1 MRSVARI
8 RRYPWQKEIRMTSR
22 REKIETYKKKH
33 GWGYQIIYIERGR
46 CREEGDLIVYSTEA
60 LAKQAAQDALAKLAL
75 RWNLLY
81 QPSSKR

>member
-8 RRYPWQKEIRMTSR
+8 RRYPWQKEIRMKSR
-22 REKIETYKKKH
+22 REKIETYKKKR
-33 GWGYQIIYIERGR
+33 GWGYQIIYIERGS
-46 CREEGDLIVYSTEA
+46 CLIVYSTEA